1 MYKHI
6 LIATDGSSLATQA
19 VEHGLA
25 LAKQHDARVTIVTVT
40 ELWSAGDV
48 AHEVR
53 MGQPDPIGRFEALAE
68 TTAKK
73 ILDGA
78 AQRGAAHGLKCDV
91 VHVKDQHPAEG
102 IIEAAND
109 KGCDLIVMASHGRR
123 GVSRLVLGSKAY
135 EVLSHC
141 KVPALIVR

>member
-53 MGQPDPIGRFEALAE
+53 MGQPDPIGRFEELAE
-68 TTAKK
+68 TAAKK

-102 IIEAAND
+102 IIEAA
-109 KGCDLIVMASHGRR
+109 ITMR
-123 GVSRLVLGSKAY
+123 
-135 EVLSHC
+135 SHC
-141 KVPALIVR
+141 YGFPWSPRRFAACAWQQGLRGSFSLQGTSAPGG